1 METGSIECHVSDALG
16 EEFLEYMWEP
26 VGSTTRDYLD
36 NPRLI
41 PEDAPNPSVVAPEA
55 PVYETL
61 ESFRSGE
68 TTFRYRYR
76 LTATSRATG
85 LSSSSEV
92 EVFVSSSR
100 PSVYCPLEVVI
111 EEGAT
116 IALDC
121 EGVDPL
127 SGRMDYD
134 EDGAS
139 IEWEWSGLWGTS
151 TTLLDGTDLSSPLFT
166 APRGSAGKEYHY
178 IASMTSSSS
187 GAPLTA
193 RRKVTVTVTGA
204 EEGAQVVAKDSA
216 SAAGNKPLLGF
227 EINCDGTF
235 SNGHFYGVSETV
247 DDFELDCE
255 ASGGPN
261 GIEPTYV
268 WTHIAGSGLGLLSAT
283 DIRNPTFMVPDQP
296 SGKKEYLY
304 NLRASANDGTGT
316 VTVDL
321 EVEVEVS
328 DASHTQ
334 ITYVGNYRRNE
345 GDPDFDMV
353 VEEQRGNTTPVT
365 YSWTGR
371 GSTPVPG
378 RLSATDIRNPT
389 FDMPE
394 NVDGDKTYRYNLTAV
409 IQGGRSTTSPV
420 TVNVYDTR
428 VPVVTCEDAKLLE
441 RDGDYELERR
451 QYSWAGTDIANR
463 LTNTSSLTPTFSV
476 LEFDPSTPQDM
487 ETYEYTV
494 TLTADGIDPVTADV
508 TTVPKN

>member
-1 METGSIECHVSDALG
+1 MGSIECHVSDAVG

-235 SNGHFYGVSETV
+235 SNGHFYGCKTILPNDKNMAVTGRRGV
-247 DDFELDCE
+247 DL
-255 ASGGPN
+255 
-261 GIEPTYV
+261 V
-268 WTHIAGSGLGLLSAT
+268 GLGGTWRDDILPRGCFSARILFT
-283 DIRNPTFMVPDQP
+283 QTMHASPLMAPQGSVYNAAARLQFEGKSRYTCQPFCQCAEFLCTF
-296 SGKKEYLY
+296 
-304 NLRASANDGTGT
+304 
-316 VTVDL
+316 
-321 EVEVEVS
+321 
-328 DASHTQ
+328 
-334 ITYVGNYRRNE
+334 
-345 GDPDFDMV
+345 
-353 VEEQRGNTTPVT
+353 
-365 YSWTGR
+365 
-371 GSTPVPG
+371 
-378 RLSATDIRNPT
+378 
-389 FDMPE
+389 
-394 NVDGDKTYRYNLTAV
+394 
-409 IQGGRSTTSPV
+409 
-420 TVNVYDTR
+420 
-428 VPVVTCEDAKLLE
+428 
-441 RDGDYELERR
+441 
-451 QYSWAGTDIANR
+451 
-463 LTNTSSLTPTFSV
+463 
-476 LEFDPSTPQDM
+476 
-487 ETYEYTV
+487 
-494 TLTADGIDPVTADV
+494 
-508 TTVPKN
+508 

>member
-1 METGSIECHVSDALG
+1 MFLEELETGSIECHVSDAVG

-134 EDGAS
+134 EDGAT

-428 VPVVTCEDAKLLE
+428 VPVVTCGPANLLE
-441 RDGDYELERR
+441 RDGDYDLDCSVTDEPSGAT
-451 QYSWAGTDIANR
+451 YSWAGDELSR

-476 LEFDPSTPQDM
+476 L
-487 ETYEYTV
+487 
-494 TLTADGIDPVTADV
+494 DV
-508 TTVPKN
+508 